1 VVVNLNIDAAERFEE
16 VYWVDPIHPAPK
28 E

>member
-16 VYWVDPIHPAPK
+16 VYWIDPIHPAPR
-28 E
+28 